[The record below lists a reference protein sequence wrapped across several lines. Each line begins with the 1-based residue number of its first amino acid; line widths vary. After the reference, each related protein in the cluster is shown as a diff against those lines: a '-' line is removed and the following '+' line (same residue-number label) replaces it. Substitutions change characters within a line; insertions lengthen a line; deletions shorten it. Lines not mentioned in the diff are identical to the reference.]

1 MIRLSIIEF
10 NEVRYRYPL
19 SDYEV
24 LKGVTF
30 KIKRGDRVALIGTN
44 GSGKTTILKHMN
56 GLLKP
61 HSGSVFIDGVDTR
74 RAKVSDLARKVGMV
88 FQNPNQQ
95 LFAQTCWEEV
105 TFAMRNFNFPEEEI
119 SKRAEGALKSFGL
132 WDYRNESPFLLS
144 AGEKKRLGLASV
156 LVYEPKILVMDE
168 PTSGQ
173 DVAQKK
179 KIGELIQSF
188 KGDAVIVSTHD
199 LDFVARYF
207 DRVMIVENG
216 RLVADGQAR
225 EIFYNGSLEK
235 FGLLEPQ
242 VVTISK
248 GLGIGGNPLTVEDL
262 VKEFK
267 EGQRT

>member
-1 MIRLSIIEF
+1 MSRLSVVEF
-10 NEVRYRYPL
+10 KEVRYRYPL

-30 KIKRGDRVALIGTN
+30 EIKRGDKVALIGTN

-61 HSGSVFIDGVDTR
+61 YSGNVFIDGVNTR
-74 RAKVSDLARKVGMV
+74 SVKVSDLARKVGMV

-105 TFAMRNFNFPEEEI
+105 TFAMRNFRFPEEEI
-119 SKRAEGALKSFGL
+119 SKRAEAALKSFGL
-132 WDYRNESPFLLS
+132 WNYRNESPFLLS

-156 LVYEPKILVMDE
+156 FVYEPKVLVMDE

-207 DRVMIVENG
+207 ERVLIVEDG
-216 RLVADGQAR
+216 RLAADGQVR
-225 EIFYNGSLEK
+225 EIFYDGSLEK

-248 GLGIGGNPLTVEDL
+248 GLGFRDNPLTVEDL
-262 VKEFK
+262 VNELKEVRK
-267 EGQRT
+267 G